1 MVSLMVLSFS
11 LLHELNT
18 FWFTFCVYF
27 SLIFQKFHEGFIRIS
42 GSCCTQ
48 TRCYSRHVNP
58 QRICFSVGINRSIT
72 HENKACFPP
81 MRLNILMRINIIL
94 LVGTLWIISKKLISQ
109 FPMRLLVC
117 SHKNNI
123 KTFWYY
129 SHNNSVIFEFDNAGM
144 NRCDCR
150 NVKILIRIL
159 L

>member
-1 MVSLMVLSFS
+1 MNLTHFDLHFAFIFHLYSKNFTKVSSG
-11 LLHELNT
+11 
-18 FWFTFCVYF
+18 
-27 SLIFQKFHEGFIRIS
+27 FQGVVVP
-42 GSCCTQ
+42 Q

-94 LVGTLWIISKKLISQ
+94 LVGTLWLISKKLILQ

-129 SHNNSVIFEFDNAGM
+129 SHNNSVIFEFDNVGM